1 MSIEFH
7 CDHCARLIRAP
18 DEASGKRGKCPYCHQ
33 SVYIP
38 TPPDQ
43 IEEIPLA
50 PIDDNDERTRRALE
64 EERKR
69 IETQLRSE
77 RRPPAEE
84 GRGSATKGSGG
95 GGSAGG
101 GSSAADAAEAR
112 DQVVDYLLLM
122 RNSELVQ
129 AESVLAELLKKRQ
142 VAREVVDRL
151 AADAVPPAELSEVP
165 LALYQ
170 GFLKNLR
177 SQLR

>member
-18 DEASGKRGKCPYCHQ
+18 AEASGKRGKCPYCHQ

-38 TPPDQ
+38 TPPEN

-50 PIDDNDERTRRALE
+50 PLDETEEMTRRRLD

-69 IETQLRSE
+69 IEAQLRAE

-84 GRGSATKGSGG
+84 GRGSAARGG
-95 GGSAGG
+95 AS
-101 GSSAADAAEAR
+101 GSSTAGAAASEVHDM
-112 DQVVDYLLLM
+112 VVDYLLLM

-129 AESVLAELLKKRQ
+129 AEAVLANLLKNRQ
-142 VAREVVDRL
+142 LAREVVDRM
-151 AADAVPPAELSEVP
+151 AADAVPPAELAEVP
-165 LALYQ
+165 PALFQ

>member
-18 DEASGKRGKCPYCHQ
+18 DEASGRRGKCPYCHQ

-38 TPPDQ
+38 SPPED

-50 PIDDNDERTRRALE
+50 PVDESDERMRRRLE
-64 EERKR
+64 EERQ
-69 IETQLRSE
+69 QLEAQIRAE

-84 GRGSATKGSGG
+84 KRGA
-95 GGSAGG
+95 
-101 GSSAADAAEAR
+101 SSTTGASSVSSSEIR
-112 DQVVDYLLLM
+112 DMIVDYLLLM

-129 AESVLAELLKKRQ
+129 AESVLADLLKHRQ
-142 VAREVVDRL
+142 AARDVVDRM
-151 AADAVPPAELSEVP
+151 AADAVPPMELSEVP
-165 LALYQ
+165 PALFQ

-177 SQLR
+177 SQLK